1 MVVISVQTPGM
12 SKKRF
17 SGYGKKN
24 EALPL
29 CNGNGPLTEIS
40 LFGKAIPNGRRL
52 KNMRKWFV
60 HEQQYGFSHLKKK
73 GCPVLN
79 LMSPLWCCYL
89 VPPNVHDYF
98 VGMMMPKGALQ
109 I

>member
-52 KNMRKWFV
+52 KNIRKWFV

-73 GCPVLN
+73 EGESSYSICRVIIENSLEN
-79 LMSPLWCCYL
+79 CLRGQSTK
-89 VPPNVHDYF
+89 F
-98 VGMMMPKGALQ
+98 K
-109 I
+109 